1 MAADPVS
8 GYRLLERTVDIHA
21 PLSEAQFRDIHRLL
35 DQPPGHFKGWPDNY
49 VFDLTDAAEPGR
61 VLAYLREHNLAHTV
75 AEEGHWPPQPP
86 A

>member
-21 PLSEAQFRDIHRLL
+21 PLTEAQFRDIHRLL
-35 DQPPGHFKGWPDNY
+35 DQPPGRFKGWPDSY
-49 VFDLTDAAEPGR
+49 VLDLTDAAEPDR

-75 AEEGHWPPQPP
+75 AEERHWAPEPR